1 MLIACLYLLNSCNR
15 PAGSQRSLDD
25 PEGLCYNMSTERAL
39 PIDGLLP
46 PVRYEKVTAKFGS
59 YGRLLFLHNLDN
71 QIGKTNKYETK
82 LT

>member
-1 MLIACLYLLNSCNR
+1 
-15 PAGSQRSLDD
+15 
-25 PEGLCYNMSTERAL
+25 MSTERAL
-39 PIDGLLP
+39 LIDGLLP

>member
-1 MLIACLYLLNSCNR
+1 MKSVKDL
-15 PAGSQRSLDD
+15 QKSLT
-25 PEGLCYNMSTERAL
+25 LVIVRA
-39 PIDGLLP
+39 IIRIEKGAADRRFAP